1 MIQFL
6 SIIVEQSMK
15 TLEMIM
21 QTHYVEV
28 SNQVNPIQTQSD
40 EEDKARLDAWL
51 QEVALSQ
58 DKQAFSELFSW
69 FAPKIRAYGL
79 KKFNDPTLAMDL
91 VQETMTLVWRKATLF
106 NQSKGNASGWI
117 FTVMRN
123 HSFDMLRKMQ
133 SNREDTVSDELW
145 PLFDK
150 QVEAV
155 ELDWL
160 ETKKLKKAVSILP
173 NNQRV
178 VVEGIYEQGL
188 TQQEL
193 SEQLSEPI
201 GTIKSRLRLALTK
214 LRQEYEHE

>member
-1 MIQFL
+1 
-6 SIIVEQSMK
+6 
-15 TLEMIM
+15 M

-28 SNQVNPIQTQSD
+28 NNQVNPIQNQPD
-40 EEDKARLDAWL
+40 NDKEKANLDAWL
-51 QEVALSQ
+51 LQVASSQ
-58 DKQAFSELFSW
+58 DKQAFSLLFKW
-69 FAPKIRAYGL
+69 FAPKIRAYGI

-91 VQETMTLVWRKATLF
+91 VQETMTLVWRKAALF
-106 NQSKGNASGWI
+106 NQNKGNASGWI

-123 HSFDMLRKMQ
+123 HSFDMLRKIQ
-133 SNREDTVSDELW
+133 SNKEDTISDELW

-150 QVEAV
+150 QVESV

-160 ETKKLKKAVSILP
+160 ETRKLKKAVSVLP
-173 NNQRV
+173 PNQRV

>member
-1 MIQFL
+1 
-6 SIIVEQSMK
+6 
-15 TLEMIM
+15 M

-28 SNQVNPIQTQSD
+28 SNQVNPIQSQSEKD
-40 EEDKARLDAWL
+40 DKARLDSLL
-51 QEVALSQ
+51 QDVALSQ
-58 DKQAFSELFSW
+58 DKRAFSELFSW
-69 FAPKIRAYGL
+69 FSPKIRAYGL

-91 VQETMTLVWRKATLF
+91 VQETMTLVWRKAALF
-106 NQSKGNASGWI
+106 NSEKGNASGWI

-133 SNREDTVSDELW
+133 SNKEDTVSDELW

-150 QVEAV
+150 QTETV

-160 ETKKLKKAVSILP
+160 EIKKLKNAVNVLP
-173 NNQRV
+173 HNQRV

-193 SEQLSEPI
+193 SHQLSEHI

>member
-1 MIQFL
+1 
-6 SIIVEQSMK
+6 
-15 TLEMIM
+15 M

-28 SNQVNPIQTQSD
+28 NNQVNPIQNQPD
-40 EEDKARLDAWL
+40 NDKEKANLDAWL
-51 QEVALSQ
+51 LQVGSSQ
-58 DKQAFSELFSW
+58 DKQAFSLLFKW
-69 FAPKIRAYGL
+69 FAPKIRAYGI

-91 VQETMTLVWRKATLF
+91 VQETMTLVWRKAALF
-106 NQSKGNASGWI
+106 NQNKGNASGWI

-123 HSFDMLRKMQ
+123 HSFDMLRKIQ
-133 SNREDTVSDELW
+133 SNKEDTISDELW

-150 QVEAV
+150 QVESV

-160 ETKKLKKAVSILP
+160 ETRKLKKAVSVLP
-173 NNQRV
+173 PNQRV

>member
-1 MIQFL
+1 M
-6 SIIVEQSMK
+6 V
-15 TLEMIM
+15 M

-28 SNQVNPIQTQSD
+28 NNQVNPIQNQPD
-40 EEDKARLDAWL
+40 NDKEKANLDAWL
-51 QEVALSQ
+51 LQVASSQ
-58 DKQAFSELFSW
+58 DKQAFSLLFKW
-69 FAPKIRAYGL
+69 FAPKIRAYGI

-91 VQETMTLVWRKATLF
+91 VQETMTLVWRKAVLF
-106 NQSKGNASGWI
+106 NQNKGNASGWI

-133 SNREDTVSDELW
+133 SNKEDTISDELW

-150 QVEAV
+150 QVESV

-160 ETKKLKKAVSILP
+160 ETRKLKKAVSVLP
-173 NNQRV
+173 PNQRV

>member
-1 MIQFL
+1 
-6 SIIVEQSMK
+6 
-15 TLEMIM
+15 M

-28 SNQVNPIQTQSD
+28 NNQVNPIQNQPD
-40 EEDKARLDAWL
+40 NDKEKANLDAWL
-51 QEVALSQ
+51 LQVASSQ
-58 DKQAFSELFSW
+58 DKQAFSLLFKW
-69 FAPKIRAYGL
+69 FAPKIRTYGI

-91 VQETMTLVWRKATLF
+91 VQETMTLVWRKAALF
-106 NQSKGNASGWI
+106 NQNKGNASGWI

-133 SNREDTVSDELW
+133 SNKEDTISDELW

-150 QVEAV
+150 QVESV

-160 ETKKLKKAVSILP
+160 ETRKLKKAVSVLP
-173 NNQRV
+173 PNQRV

>member
-1 MIQFL
+1 
-6 SIIVEQSMK
+6 
-15 TLEMIM
+15 M
-21 QTHYVEV
+21 QTQPIEV
-28 SNQVNPIQTQSD
+28 SSRVNSSYKPLPINS
-40 EEDKARLDAWL
+40 EEEIVKLDIWL
-51 QEVALSQ
+51 NLVGETQ

-106 NQSKGNASGWI
+106 NQSKGCASGWI

-133 SNREDTVSDELW
+133 SNKEDTVSDELW

-160 ETKKLKKAVSILP
+160 ETKKLEKAVSVLP
-173 NNQRV
+173 ANQRV
-178 VVEGIYEQGL
+178 VVEGIYQQGL

-193 SEQLSEPI
+193 SDQLSEPI

>member
-1 MIQFL
+1 M
-6 SIIVEQSMK
+6 
-15 TLEMIM
+15 
-21 QTHYVEV
+21 
-28 SNQVNPIQTQSD
+28 NPIQSQSEKD
-40 EEDKARLDAWL
+40 DKARLDSLL
-51 QEVALSQ
+51 QDVALSQ
-58 DKQAFSELFSW
+58 DKRAFSELFSW
-69 FAPKIRAYGL
+69 FSPKIRAYGL

-91 VQETMTLVWRKATLF
+91 VQETMTLVWRKAALF
-106 NQSKGNASGWI
+106 NSEKGNASGWI

-133 SNREDTVSDELW
+133 SNKEDTVSDELW

-150 QVEAV
+150 QTETV

-160 ETKKLKKAVSILP
+160 EIKNLKNAVNVLP
-173 NNQRV
+173 HNQRV

-193 SEQLSEPI
+193 SHQLSEPI

>member
-1 MIQFL
+1 
-6 SIIVEQSMK
+6 
-15 TLEMIM
+15 
-21 QTHYVEV
+21 
-28 SNQVNPIQTQSD
+28 
-40 EEDKARLDAWL
+40 
-51 QEVALSQ
+51 
-58 DKQAFSELFSW
+58 
-69 FAPKIRAYGL
+69 
-79 KKFNDPTLAMDL
+79 MDL
-91 VQETMTLVWRKATLF
+91 VQETMTLVWRKAALF
-106 NQSKGNASGWI
+106 NSEKGNASGWI

-133 SNREDTVSDELW
+133 SNKEDTVSDELW

-150 QVEAV
+150 QTETV

-160 ETKKLKKAVSILP
+160 EIKKLKNAVNVLP
-173 NNQRV
+173 HNQRV

-193 SEQLSEPI
+193 SHQLSEPI

>member
-1 MIQFL
+1 M
-6 SIIVEQSMK
+6 V
-15 TLEMIM
+15 M

-28 SNQVNPIQTQSD
+28 NNQVNPIQNQPD
-40 EEDKARLDAWL
+40 NDKEKANLDAWL
-51 QEVALSQ
+51 LQVASSQ
-58 DKQAFSELFSW
+58 DKQAFSLLFKW
-69 FAPKIRAYGL
+69 FAPKIRAYGI

-91 VQETMTLVWRKATLF
+91 VQETMTLVWRKAALF
-106 NQSKGNASGWI
+106 NQNKGNASGWI

-133 SNREDTVSDELW
+133 SNKEDTISDELW

-150 QVEAV
+150 QVESV

-160 ETKKLKKAVSILP
+160 ETRKLKKAVSVLP
-173 NNQRV
+173 PNQRV

>member
-1 MIQFL
+1 M
-6 SIIVEQSMK
+6 E
-15 TLEMIM
+15 TLEMVM

-28 SNQVNPIQTQSD
+28 NNQVNPIQNQPD
-40 EEDKARLDAWL
+40 NDKEKANLDAWL
-51 QEVALSQ
+51 LQVASSQ
-58 DKQAFSELFSW
+58 DKQAFSLLFKW
-69 FAPKIRAYGL
+69 FAPKIRAYGI

-91 VQETMTLVWRKATLF
+91 VQETMTLVWRKAALF
-106 NQSKGNASGWI
+106 NQNKGNASGWI

-133 SNREDTVSDELW
+133 SNKEDTISDELW

-150 QVEAV
+150 QVESV

-160 ETKKLKKAVSILP
+160 ETRKLKKAVSVLP
-173 NNQRV
+173 PNQRV
-178 VVEGIYEQGL
+178 VVEGLYEQGL

>member
-1 MIQFL
+1 
-6 SIIVEQSMK
+6 
-15 TLEMIM
+15 M

-28 SNQVNPIQTQSD
+28 NNQVNPIQNQPD
-40 EEDKARLDAWL
+40 NDKEKANLDAWL
-51 QEVALSQ
+51 LQVASSQ
-58 DKQAFSELFSW
+58 DKQAFSLLFKW
-69 FAPKIRAYGL
+69 FAPKIRAYGI

-91 VQETMTLVWRKATLF
+91 VQETMTLVWRKAALF
-106 NQSKGNASGWI
+106 NQNKGNASGWI

-133 SNREDTVSDELW
+133 SNKEDTISDELW

-150 QVEAV
+150 QVESV

-160 ETKKLKKAVSILP
+160 ETRKLKKAVSVLP
-173 NNQRV
+173 PNQRV
-178 VVEGIYEQGL
+178 VVEGLYEQGL

>member
-1 MIQFL
+1 M
-6 SIIVEQSMK
+6 E
-15 TLEMIM
+15 TLEMVM

-28 SNQVNPIQTQSD
+28 NNQVNPIQNQPD
-40 EEDKARLDAWL
+40 NDKVKANLDAWL
-51 QEVALSQ
+51 LQVASSQ
-58 DKQAFSELFSW
+58 DKQAFSLLFKW
-69 FAPKIRAYGL
+69 FAPKIRAYGI

-91 VQETMTLVWRKATLF
+91 VQETMTLVWRKAALF
-106 NQSKGNASGWI
+106 NQNKGNASGWI

-123 HSFDMLRKMQ
+123 HSFDMLRKIQ
-133 SNREDTVSDELW
+133 SNKEDTISDELW

-150 QVEAV
+150 QVESV

-160 ETKKLKKAVSILP
+160 ETRKLKKAVSVLP
-173 NNQRV
+173 PNQRV

>member
-1 MIQFL
+1 
-6 SIIVEQSMK
+6 
-15 TLEMIM
+15 M

-28 SNQVNPIQTQSD
+28 NNQVNPIQNQPD
-40 EEDKARLDAWL
+40 NDNDKEKANLDTWL
-51 QEVALSQ
+51 LQVASSQ
-58 DKQAFSELFSW
+58 DKQAFSLLFKW
-69 FAPKIRAYGL
+69 FAPKIRAYGI

-91 VQETMTLVWRKATLF
+91 VQETMTLVWRKAALF
-106 NQSKGNASGWI
+106 NQNKGNASGWI

-133 SNREDTVSDELW
+133 SNKEDTISDELW

-150 QVEAV
+150 QVESV

-160 ETKKLKKAVSILP
+160 ETRKLKKAVSVLP
-173 NNQRV
+173 PNQRV
-178 VVEGIYEQGL
+178 VVEGLYEQGL

>member
-1 MIQFL
+1 M
-6 SIIVEQSMK
+6 
-15 TLEMIM
+15 
-21 QTHYVEV
+21 
-28 SNQVNPIQTQSD
+28 NPIQSQSEKD
-40 EEDKARLDAWL
+40 DKARLDSLL
-51 QEVALSQ
+51 QDVALSQ
-58 DKQAFSELFSW
+58 DKRAFSELFSW
-69 FAPKIRAYGL
+69 FSPKIRAYGL

-91 VQETMTLVWRKATLF
+91 VQETMTLVWRKAALF
-106 NQSKGNASGWI
+106 NSEKGNASGWI

-123 HSFDMLRKMQ
+123 HSFDMLRKIQ
-133 SNREDTVSDELW
+133 SNKEDTVSDELW

-150 QVEAV
+150 QTETV

-160 ETKKLKKAVSILP
+160 EIKKLKNAVNVLP
-173 NNQRV
+173 HNQRV

-193 SEQLSEPI
+193 SHQLSEPI

>member
-1 MIQFL
+1 
-6 SIIVEQSMK
+6 
-15 TLEMIM
+15 M

-28 SNQVNPIQTQSD
+28 NNQVNPIQNQPD
-40 EEDKARLDAWL
+40 NDNDKEKANLDAWL
-51 QEVALSQ
+51 LQVASSQ
-58 DKQAFSELFSW
+58 DKQAFSLLFKW
-69 FAPKIRAYGL
+69 FAPKIRAYGI

-91 VQETMTLVWRKATLF
+91 VQETMTLVWRKAALF
-106 NQSKGNASGWI
+106 NQNKGNASGWI

-133 SNREDTVSDELW
+133 SNKEDTISDELW

-150 QVEAV
+150 QVESV

-160 ETKKLKKAVSILP
+160 ETRKLKKAVSVLP
-173 NNQRV
+173 PNQRV
-178 VVEGIYEQGL
+178 VVEGLYEQGL

>member
-1 MIQFL
+1 M
-6 SIIVEQSMK
+6 E
-15 TLEMIM
+15 TLEMVM

-28 SNQVNPIQTQSD
+28 NNQVNPIQNQPD
-40 EEDKARLDAWL
+40 NDKEKANLDAWL
-51 QEVALSQ
+51 LQVASSQ
-58 DKQAFSELFSW
+58 DKQAFSLLFKW
-69 FAPKIRAYGL
+69 FAPKIRAYGI

-91 VQETMTLVWRKATLF
+91 VQETMTLVWRKAVLF
-106 NQSKGNASGWI
+106 NQNKGNASGWI

-133 SNREDTVSDELW
+133 SNKEDTISDELW

-150 QVEAV
+150 QVESV

-160 ETKKLKKAVSILP
+160 ETRKLKKAVSVLP
-173 NNQRV
+173 PNQRV

>member
-1 MIQFL
+1 MQNQHIEVGSRMNSTYKL
-6 SIIVEQSMK
+6 VQS
-15 TLEMIM
+15 
-21 QTHYVEV
+21 
-28 SNQVNPIQTQSD
+28 
-40 EEDKARLDAWL
+40 EEEIAKLDVWL
-51 QEVALSQ
+51 NLVGETQ
-58 DKQAFSELFSW
+58 DKQAFSALFSW
-69 FAPKIRAYGL
+69 FAPKIRSYGL

-91 VQETMTLVWRKATLF
+91 VQETMTLVWRKAALF
-106 NQSKGNASGWI
+106 NQAKGNASGWI

-160 ETKKLKKAVSILP
+160 ETKKLKKAVSVLP
-173 NNQRV
+173 SNQRV

>member
-1 MIQFL
+1 M
-6 SIIVEQSMK
+6 E
-15 TLEMIM
+15 TLEMVM

-28 SNQVNPIQTQSD
+28 NNQVNPIQNQPD
-40 EEDKARLDAWL
+40 NDKEKANLDAWL
-51 QEVALSQ
+51 LQVASSQ
-58 DKQAFSELFSW
+58 DKQAFSLLFKW
-69 FAPKIRAYGL
+69 FAPKIRAYGI

-91 VQETMTLVWRKATLF
+91 VQETMTLVWRKAALF
-106 NQSKGNASGWI
+106 NQNKGNASGWI

-123 HSFDMLRKMQ
+123 HSFDMLRKIQ
-133 SNREDTVSDELW
+133 SNKEDTISDELW

-150 QVEAV
+150 QVESV

-160 ETKKLKKAVSILP
+160 ETRKLKKAVSVLP
-173 NNQRV
+173 PNQRV

>member
-1 MIQFL
+1 
-6 SIIVEQSMK
+6 
-15 TLEMIM
+15 M
-21 QTHYVEV
+21 QTQQIEV
-28 SNQVNPIQTQSD
+28 SSRVNSSYKPLPINS
-40 EEDKARLDAWL
+40 EEEIAKLDVWL
-51 QEVALSQ
+51 YLVGETQ

-91 VQETMTLVWRKATLF
+91 VQETMTLVWRKSALF
-106 NQSKGNASGWI
+106 NQAKGNASGWI
-117 FTVMRN
+117 FTIMRN
-123 HSFDMLRKMQ
+123 YSFDMLRKIQ
-133 SNREDTVSDELW
+133 SNKEDTVSDELW

-173 NNQRV
+173 SNQRV
-178 VVEGIYEQGL
+178 VVEGIYQQGL

-193 SEQLSEPI
+193 SVQLSEPI

>member
-1 MIQFL
+1 
-6 SIIVEQSMK
+6 
-15 TLEMIM
+15 M

-28 SNQVNPIQTQSD
+28 NNQVNPIQNQPD
-40 EEDKARLDAWL
+40 NDKEKANLDAWL
-51 QEVALSQ
+51 LQVASSQ
-58 DKQAFSELFSW
+58 DKQAFSLLFKW
-69 FAPKIRAYGL
+69 FAPKIRAYGI

-91 VQETMTLVWRKATLF
+91 VQETMTLVWRKAVLF
-106 NQSKGNASGWI
+106 NQNKGNASGWI

-123 HSFDMLRKMQ
+123 HSFDMLRKIQ
-133 SNREDTVSDELW
+133 SNKEDTISDELW

-150 QVEAV
+150 QVESV

-160 ETKKLKKAVSILP
+160 ETRKLKKAVSVLP
-173 NNQRV
+173 PNQRV

>member
-1 MIQFL
+1 
-6 SIIVEQSMK
+6 
-15 TLEMIM
+15 M

-28 SNQVNPIQTQSD
+28 NNQVNPIQNQPD
-40 EEDKARLDAWL
+40 NDKEKANLDAWL
-51 QEVALSQ
+51 LQVASSQ
-58 DKQAFSELFSW
+58 DKQAFSLLFKW
-69 FAPKIRAYGL
+69 FAPKIRAYGI

-91 VQETMTLVWRKATLF
+91 VQETMTLVWRKAVLF
-106 NQSKGNASGWI
+106 NQNKGNASGWI

-133 SNREDTVSDELW
+133 SNKEDTISDELW

-150 QVEAV
+150 QVESV

-160 ETKKLKKAVSILP
+160 ETRKLKKAVSVLP
-173 NNQRV
+173 PNQRV

>member
-1 MIQFL
+1 M
-6 SIIVEQSMK
+6 E
-15 TLEMIM
+15 TLEMVM

-28 SNQVNPIQTQSD
+28 NNQVNPIQNQPD
-40 EEDKARLDAWL
+40 NDKEKANLDAWL
-51 QEVALSQ
+51 LQVASSQ
-58 DKQAFSELFSW
+58 DKQAFSLLFKW
-69 FAPKIRAYGL
+69 FAPKIRAYGI

-91 VQETMTLVWRKATLF
+91 VQETMTLVWRKAALF
-106 NQSKGNASGWI
+106 NQNKGNASGWI

-133 SNREDTVSDELW
+133 SNKEDTISDELW

-150 QVEAV
+150 QVESV

-160 ETKKLKKAVSILP
+160 ETRKLKKAVSVLP
-173 NNQRV
+173 PNQRV

>member
-1 MIQFL
+1 
-6 SIIVEQSMK
+6 
-15 TLEMIM
+15 M

-28 SNQVNPIQTQSD
+28 SNQVNPIQSQSEKD
-40 EEDKARLDAWL
+40 DKARLDSLL
-51 QEVALSQ
+51 QDVALSQ
-58 DKQAFSELFSW
+58 DKRAFSELFSW
-69 FAPKIRAYGL
+69 FSPKIRAYGL

-91 VQETMTLVWRKATLF
+91 VQETMTLVWRKAALF
-106 NQSKGNASGWI
+106 NSEKGNASGWI

-133 SNREDTVSDELW
+133 SNKEDTVSDELW

-150 QVEAV
+150 QTETV

-160 ETKKLKKAVSILP
+160 EIKKLKNAVNVLP
-173 NNQRV
+173 HNQRV

-193 SEQLSEPI
+193 SHQLSEPI

>member
-1 MIQFL
+1 
-6 SIIVEQSMK
+6 
-15 TLEMIM
+15 M

-28 SNQVNPIQTQSD
+28 NNQVNPIQNQPD
-40 EEDKARLDAWL
+40 NDKEKANLDAWL
-51 QEVALSQ
+51 LQVASSQ
-58 DKQAFSELFSW
+58 DKQAFSLLFKW
-69 FAPKIRAYGL
+69 FAPKIRAYGI

-91 VQETMTLVWRKATLF
+91 VQETMTLVWRKAALF
-106 NQSKGNASGWI
+106 NQNKGNASGWI

-133 SNREDTVSDELW
+133 SNKEDTISDELW

-150 QVEAV
+150 QVESV

-160 ETKKLKKAVSILP
+160 ETRKLKKAVSVLP
-173 NNQRV
+173 PNQRV